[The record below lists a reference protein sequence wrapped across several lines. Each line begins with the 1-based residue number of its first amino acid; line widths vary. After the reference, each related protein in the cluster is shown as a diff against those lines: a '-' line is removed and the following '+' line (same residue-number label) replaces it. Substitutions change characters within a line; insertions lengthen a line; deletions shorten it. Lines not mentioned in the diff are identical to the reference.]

1 MIIKFIKNTRKHR
14 INQVIKGDYKLL
26 IHQVKAGNAVES
38 NEEELKQYVESLP
51 KPKKI
56 EKKST
61 PVPIMEKEI
70 PSTNTEEEECIPC
83 KKKRNARRK

>member
-38 NEEELKQYVESLP
+38 NEDELRQYIQSLP

-56 EKKST
+56 EYKET
-61 PVPIMEKEI
+61 PVPKGEKVI
-70 PSTNTEEEECIPC
+70 PSINIEEEECIPC
-83 KKKRNARRK
+83 KKKRNAGRK

>member
-38 NEEELKQYVESLP
+38 NEDELRQYIQTLP
-51 KPKKI
+51 KPKKVG
-56 EKKST
+56 KKET
-61 PVPIMEKEI
+61 PVPKGEKVV